1 MKELTLAF
9 DDLEKVSGGNFVD
22 ELTEEDRKRYNEM
35 KRKVA
40 LLYQQLPESQKEYSL
55 AVKELTEY
63 QIELVKKYH
72 WHCLE
77 QNI

>member
-22 ELTEEDRKRYNEM
+22 ELTEEERKRYNEM

-40 LLYQQLPESQKEYSL
+40 LLYQQLPE
-55 AVKELTEY
+55 
-63 QIELVKKYH
+63 
-72 WHCLE
+72 
-77 QNI
+77 

>member
-22 ELTEEDRKRYNEM
+22 ELTEEERKRYNEM

-40 LLYQQLPESQKEYSL
+40 LLYKQLPESQKEYSL
-55 AVKELTEY
+55 AVKE
-63 QIELVKKYH
+63 
-72 WHCLE
+72 
-77 QNI
+77 

>member
-1 MKELTLAF
+1 
-9 DDLEKVSGGNFVD
+9 
-22 ELTEEDRKRYNEM
+22 M

-72 WHCLE
+72 WH
-77 QNI
+77 

>member
-9 DDLEKVSGGNFVD
+9 DDLEKISGGNFVD
-22 ELTEEDRKRYNEM
+22 ELTEEERERYNEM

-72 WHCLE
+72 WH
-77 QNI
+77 

>member
-22 ELTEEDRKRYNEM
+22 ELTEEERERYNEM

-63 QIELVKKYH
+63 QIEVTVHTGK
-72 WHCLE
+72 
-77 QNI
+77 

>member
-9 DDLEKVSGGNFVD
+9 DDLEKVYGGNFVNKLAKK
-22 ELTEEDRKRYNEM
+22 ERKRYNEM

-40 LLYQQLPESQKEYSL
+40 RLYQQLPESQKEYSL

-72 WHCLE
+72 WH
-77 QNI
+77 